1 MTDTDPP
8 SPQNTIAFQGVPG
21 AYSHLACREAY
32 PGMTPLPCPTFEAA
46 FEAVE
51 NGRAVL
57 AMIPIEN
64 SVAGRVAEI
73 HMILPHTALIIR
85 GEHFHRVNHQL
96 LGVKGATVEGL
107 REVHSHVQALSQCHK
122 FLRRHD
128 LGARAHADTAGAAA
142 EIAERGDP
150 AIGAI
155 ASALSAEIY
164 GLDILA
170 SDIEDADHNTTRF
183 LILGTEA
190 VEIPPGTEHVLTS
203 FVFRVR
209 NVPAALYKAMGG
221 FATNGVNMTKLESY
235 MLDGGFTSTMFYA
248 DIEGDPRARNVQ
260 LALEELNF
268 YSAEVKVLGTY
279 PANPFRYQGRG
290 R

>member
-1 MTDTDPP
+1 M
-8 SPQNTIAFQGVPG
+8 
-21 AYSHLACREAY
+21 
-32 PGMTPLPCPTFEAA
+32 
-46 FEAVE
+46 
-51 NGRAVL
+51 
-57 AMIPIEN
+57 
-64 SVAGRVAEI
+64 
-73 HMILPHTALIIR
+73 
-85 GEHFHRVNHQL
+85 
-96 LGVKGATVEGL
+96 EGL

-128 LGARAHADTAGAAA
+128 LRARAHADTAGAAA

-203 FVFRVR
+203 FVFRVPHR
-209 NVPAALYKAMGG
+209 PGG
-221 FATNGVNMTKLESY
+221 SL
-235 MLDGGFTSTMFYA
+235 
-248 DIEGDPRARNVQ
+248 
-260 LALEELNF
+260 
-268 YSAEVKVLGTY
+268 
-279 PANPFRYQGRG
+279 QGHG
-290 R
+290 RLRHEWRQHDQA